1 MEKLPD
7 LNTLTSAEKDE
18 LIIVLYKLVSEL
30 RLTIERQARE
40 LAQLKNQLA
49 KNSKNSS
56 KPPSTD
62 GLSKPE
68 PKSLRKPSNKKSGG
82 QKGHQGHYL
91 EAVEQPDFIEIHRV
105 THCELCKENLEA
117 VATEGFEERQVF
129 DIPPPPRI
137 EVTAHRAE
145 QKRCSCGHFNT
156 ATFPSEVTA
165 SVQYGTRIKAA
176 AVYLNQYQMIPYAR
190 VLEILESFYGVSLC
204 EGSLYNFNFQA
215 YQALEETE
223 IQIKESLKSQPLLNS
238 DESGI
243 RVEGKLHWLHTIG
256 SAQLTFYQHHQ
267 KRGQEAMDAIGIL
280 PDYKGILVHDHFK
293 AYLRYTDC
301 LHSLCNAHHLRELV
315 FLLERDNL
323 AWADEMIRLL
333 VVMKKCVDRAKA
345 RQQSQLQP
353 ELFKLLMQR
362 YDKLLEA
369 GFKHDES
376 LQINEPSVAVPKK
389 RGRKKQSKA
398 KNLLDRLRNYKTET
412 LRFLTDF
419 SVPFD
424 NNQAERDIRMS
435 KLKQKISG
443 TFRSDQGAKFFFRI
457 RGYLSS
463 AKKQGHNM
471 LNALNQTF
479 QGCPLKL
486 AGAE

>member
-7 LNTLTSAEKDE
+7 LTTLTSSEKDAQIIALYE
-18 LIIVLYKLVSEL
+18 LVNRL
-30 RLTIERQARE
+30 RLE
-40 LAQLKNQLA
+40 LEQLKNQVA
-49 KNSKNSS
+49 QNSQNSS

-82 QKGHQGHYL
+82 QKGHQGHFL
-91 EAVEQPDFIEIHRV
+91 EAVENSDVIETYSV
-105 THCELCKENLEA
+105 THCELCEKNLETVTA
-117 VATEGFEERQVF
+117 QGFKERQVF
-129 DIPPPPRI
+129 DIPPPRI

-145 QKRCSCGHFNT
+145 QKLCTCGHLNT
-156 ATFPSEVTA
+156 AAFPAEVTA
-165 SVQYGTRIKAA
+165 SVQYGTRIKAV
-176 AVYLNQYQMIPYAR
+176 AVYLNQYQLIPYAR
-190 VLEILESFYGVSLC
+190 VSEILESFYGASLC
-204 EGSLYNFNFQA
+204 EGSLYNFNLQA
-215 YQALEETE
+215 YQTLEETE
-223 IQIKESLKSQPLLNS
+223 SRIKESLKIQSLLNA

-243 RVEGKLHWLHTIG
+243 RIEGKLNWLHTIG
-256 SAQLTFYQHHQ
+256 TARLTFYQYHP
-267 KRGQEAMDAIGIL
+267 KRGQEAMDTIGIL
-280 PDYKGILVHDHFK
+280 PEYKGILIHDHLK
-293 AYLRYTDC
+293 SYLRYTDC

-315 FLLERDNL
+315 FLLERGNL
-323 AWADEMIRLL
+323 SWAGEMIKLL

-345 RQQSQLQP
+345 RQQNQLQA
-353 ELFKLLMQR
+353 ELSQLLMQR
-362 YDKLLEA
+362 YDKLLEV

-376 LQINEPSVAVPKK
+376 LQINEPSAAVPKK

-398 KNLLDRLRNYKTET
+398 KNLLDRLKNYKTET

-443 TFRSDQGAKFFFRI
+443 TFRSDQGAKIFFRI

-471 LNALNQTF
+471 LNALTQIF
-479 QGCPLKL
+479 QGLPLIL
-486 AGAE
+486 VGAE